1 MKASVGCS
9 LRHTLKFTTK
19 FILAQSSSPRFILAQ
34 GVQDLSWQGV
44 QDLSWQG
51 VQDLSWQGVQDLS
64 WQGVQDLSW
73 QSRSP
78 KFILA
83 LKDSNNGR

>member
-1 MKASVGCS
+1 M
-9 LRHTLKFTTK
+9 
-19 FILAQSSSPRFILAQ
+19 AQSSSPRFILA
-34 GVQDLSWQGV
+34 QGV

>member
-51 VQDLSWQGVQDLS
+51 VQDLSWQ
-64 WQGVQDLSW
+64 
-73 QSRSP
+73 SRSP

>member
-64 WQGVQDLSW
+64 WQ
-73 QSRSP
+73 SRSP